1 MKLAC
6 QTIFAAKRFAIKE
19 ERRETMATIK
29 DVARMAGVSMSTVS
43 KYMNG
48 GNLRAE
54 NAAAIRDA
62 IAALDYRVNPFARG
76 LKAQRNRSVG
86 ILLPDITAPFFGTV
100 LTAMDKTFREHGY
113 HSIIS
118 CYDANPGLERDNLRF
133 LLTNGVDG
141 LIYVPEDLTAEE
153 FRELTASFS
162 IPVVQVD
169 RMIPGITSDTVLVNN
184 DKAAYRAVSQL
195 IEKGHSRIALVGG
208 PKSVFTA
215 KERQM
220 GYLRALADHGI
231 AYDTNLMITGE
242 NTFATGYRGCEALLQ
257 MKERPTAVF
266 ATNYG
271 ITMGLITAARERGLR
286 IPEDLD
292 VFGFDCVEICTMLK
306 PPVPVVHQPEEEIGR
321 TAALYLLERLGGST
335 VEPRVTRLGCRLVPD

>member
-1 MKLAC
+1 
-6 QTIFAAKRFAIKE
+6 
-19 ERRETMATIK
+19 
-29 DVARMAGVSMSTVS
+29 
-43 KYMNG
+43 MNG
-48 GNLRAE
+48 GNLRSE

-169 RMIPGITSDTVLVNN
+169 RMVPGINSDTVLVDN
-184 DKAAYRAVSQL
+184 DKAVYRAVSAL
-195 IEKGHSRIALVGG
+195 IEKGHSRIALISV
-208 PKSVFTA
+208 KS
-215 KERQM
+215 
-220 GYLRALADHGI
+220 YDHIHGNYIAISEFAISGDSVHHRIVDGNAQTCGISAI
-231 AYDTNLMITGE
+231 AYAGW
-242 NTFATGYRGCEALLQ
+242 NTSKASYIILRKRIKLPLGHSGNYELLQ
-257 MKERPTAVF
+257 IFVGL
-266 ATNYG
+266 TN
-271 ITMGLITAARERGLR
+271 RKSRGTHLFNFR
-286 IPEDLD
+286 FCFYSNHSYNQSFFTL
-292 VFGFDCVEICTMLK
+292 T
-306 PPVPVVHQPEEEIGR
+306 
-321 TAALYLLERLGGST
+321 
-335 VEPRVTRLGCRLVPD
+335 

>member
-1 MKLAC
+1 
-6 QTIFAAKRFAIKE
+6 
-19 ERRETMATIK
+19 MATIK

-48 GNLRAE
+48 GNLREE
-54 NAAAIRDA
+54 NAAAIREA

-153 FRELTASFS
+153 FRELTASFA

-169 RMIPGITSDTVLVNN
+169 RMIPGITSDTVLVDN
-184 DKAAYRAVSQL
+184 DKAVYRATSRL
-195 IEKGHSRIALVGG
+195 IEKGHSRIALISG

-220 GYLRALADHGI
+220 GYLRALAEHGI
-231 AYDTNLMITGE
+231 AYDTALMINGE
-242 NTFATGYRGCEALLQ
+242 NTFATGYRGCETLLQ
-257 MKERPTAVF
+257 MSEPPTAVVT
-266 ATNYG
+266 TNYG

-306 PPVPVVHQPEEEIGR
+306 PPIPVVHQPEEEIGR
-321 TAALYLLERLGGST
+321 TAALYLLDRLAGNTAESRT
-335 VEPRVTRLGCRLVPD
+335 TRLSCKMVSEKTGL

>member
-1 MKLAC
+1 
-6 QTIFAAKRFAIKE
+6 
-19 ERRETMATIK
+19 MATIK

-48 GNLRAE
+48 GNLREE

-153 FRELTASFS
+153 FRELTASFA

-169 RMIPGITSDTVLVNN
+169 RMIPGINSDTVLVDN
-184 DKAAYRAVSQL
+184 DKAVYRAVSQL
-195 IEKGHSRIALVGG
+195 IEKGHSRIALISG

-231 AYDTNLMITGE
+231 AYDTALMINGE
-242 NTFATGYRGCEALLQ
+242 NTFATGYRGCETLLQ
-257 MKERPTAVF
+257 MAQPPTAVF
-266 ATNYG
+266 TTNYG

-292 VFGFDCVEICTMLK
+292 IFGFDCVDICTMLK
-306 PPVPVVHQPEEEIGR
+306 PPIPVMQQPEEEIGR
-321 TAALYLLERLGGST
+321 TAALYLLDRLAGNT
-335 VEPRVTRLGCRLVPD
+335 AENRTTRLSCKMVSEKTGL